1 MMKKIAMMGGSFDP
15 VHEGHISYARDVLKK
30 TPVDEVVFMLAKLQP
45 FKLDLE
51 LSSFEDRI
59 EMIRLAIR
67 KEAFM
72 FTSEL
77 ENELEGI
84 SYTYRTLEE
93 FKKKSKEEIKVYF
106 MVGTDAFIQMDTWM
120 KADQLLS
127 DNAIIVAH
135 RPGYNEE
142 KLYQK
147 KTEYEKI
154 FNAEII
160 TVENVKVDVSSTEIR
175 EKIQRGT
182 SLGGIIPKEE

>member
-30 TPVDEVVFMLAKLQP
+30 TPVDEVVFMPAKLQP

-106 MVGTDAFIQMDTWM
+106 MVGTDEIGR
-120 KADQLLS
+120 
-127 DNAIIVAH
+127 AH
-135 RPGYNEE
+135 
-142 KLYQK
+142 
-147 KTEYEKI
+147 
-154 FNAEII
+154 
-160 TVENVKVDVSSTEIR
+160 V
-175 EKIQRGT
+175 
-182 SLGGIIPKEE
+182 